1 MWSGCHISVN
11 FRSCP
16 RELEYVSEPYILIS
30 VTHSYW
36 RLDDTNFWRPINV
49 TCSLHEKVVS
59 RPIHNVQ
66 LNLLYQL
73 AWKVLLFDAAAL
85 PGIHELP
92 FLCIVWRFC
101 EAINPFCVWD
111 CEFLSECLWVLGQGC
126 GVPRPVAITAMYRAL
141 GCKQKLHI
149 WSDRWHYWRFTFSLK
164 YQMQIMILF
173 MSVCDLFLYNVCK
186 KKLRICSV
194 EF

>member
-1 MWSGCHISVN
+1 MSLAPCIKHLVSRPIHKVHWRYFINCSRNYSLTELPCLIPMNSPLLFNVECSHLSVD
-11 FRSCP
+11 FRSYL

-49 TCSLHEKVVS
+49 TCSLHEEVVS

-73 AWKVLLFDAAAL
+73 AWKVLLFNAAAL

-101 EAINPFCVWD
+101 DAINPFC
-111 CEFLSECLWVLGQGC
+111 
-126 GVPRPVAITAMYRAL
+126 
-141 GCKQKLHI
+141 
-149 WSDRWHYWRFTFSLK
+149 
-164 YQMQIMILF
+164 
-173 MSVCDLFLYNVCK
+173 
-186 KKLRICSV
+186 LRLCVS
-194 EF
+194 F

>member
-1 MWSGCHISVN
+1 MYLGRTILIPVGHSCWRLDSTNPQRSMSLAPCIKHLVSRPIHKVHWRYFINWSRNYSLTELPCLIPMNSPLLFNVECSHLSVD
-11 FRSCP
+11 FRSYL

-49 TCSLHEKVVS
+49 TCSLHEEVVS

-73 AWKVLLFDAAAL
+73 AWKVLLFNAAAL

-101 EAINPFCVWD
+101 DAINPFC
-111 CEFLSECLWVLGQGC
+111 
-126 GVPRPVAITAMYRAL
+126 
-141 GCKQKLHI
+141 
-149 WSDRWHYWRFTFSLK
+149 
-164 YQMQIMILF
+164 
-173 MSVCDLFLYNVCK
+173 
-186 KKLRICSV
+186 LRLCVS
-194 EF
+194 F